1 MLAYYKEMYTENP
14 EEYLTHRGGM
24 LKSIDVKHADV
35 TLCPTDVSIHTKE
48 HDMKIQDAKIMS
60 ELEEKQWK
68 SCCFELHKE
77 SSLFFGKMVISL
89 SVIALCS
96 YQLITLKDCNYQSL
110 YSSLLSSIITFW
122 LTKKN

>member
-1 MLAYYKEMYTENP
+1 MYTENP
-14 EEYLTHRGGM
+14 EEYLMHRGGM
-24 LKSIDVKHADV
+24 LKPLDSKHDDTSMNTKV
-35 TLCPTDVSIHTKE
+35 KE
-48 HDMKIQDAKIMS
+48 HDMKIQDAKVLS

-68 SCCFELHKE
+68 SCCFELHRE
-77 SSLFFGKMVISL
+77 SSLFFGKLGISL

-122 LTKKN
+122 LTKKG